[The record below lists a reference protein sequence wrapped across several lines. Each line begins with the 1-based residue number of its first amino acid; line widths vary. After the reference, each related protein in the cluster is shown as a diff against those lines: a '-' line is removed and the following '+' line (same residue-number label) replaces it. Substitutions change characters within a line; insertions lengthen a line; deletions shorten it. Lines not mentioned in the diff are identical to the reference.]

1 MLIALLLGL
10 AAGVGAAALGDGPR
24 EPALQASNMIGG
36 LWLNA
41 LKMTV
46 IPLIVAL
53 LVTGVAKGAEAAR
66 AGRIAGRTVLW
77 IVIVCTSSA
86 IFGTLMIQLLD
97 RHVPASDG
105 AAEALRAGSGG
116 DRSGDSGGAGSGR
129 RRLLPRG
136 HSRQCHRRCVERRR
150 PSAGHILAYCSR
162 WRRRGSPEQ
171 GRRTLVGLFEAVA
184 DALLLIIGWVL
195 WVAPL
200 GVFALAFTVG
210 ASAGGA
216 AFAALAHYI
225 VLISVIGVL
234 VTLAGYPLAG
244 LAGRIG
250 LGAFTKAMIAP
261 QSVAISTRSSLAS
274 LPAMLASAKVMGI
287 RDQVADV
294 SLPMSVALF
303 RATGPAMNVAVAFYV
318 AHWLG
323 LRADLA
329 QMIAATAVASVIS
342 YGAVS
347 LPGEVSFISSIAPI
361 AMALGVP
368 IAPLALLVAVEMVP
382 DIFRTLGNVTLDVA
396 VTAAVDRSTAGA
408 KERRSGLAAGHPAHP
423 VRIEPP
429 DRLLAA
435 VGEAGDPA
443 ARRIARE
450 AGNEVAADDCRAMQ
464 PDEQLGVEAV
474 LERGHR
480 MVDEPASPSDVQPH
494 IVALGGHPVDVAGGN
509 ADQAGQVGRPEFVE
523 ALRALARRFGR

>member
-1 MLIALLLGL
+1 MSERPEDAAAASVRGGRAYYVLLALVLGL
-10 AAGVGAAALGDGPR
+10 VAGAVAARLGDGLR
-24 EPALQASNMIGG
+24 EPALQASNMVGG

-86 IFGTLMIQLLD
+86 IFGMLMIQFLLGLF
-97 RHVPASDG
+97 PLPQA
-105 AAEALRAGSGG
+105 AAEALRAGLSGIDQATAAPPVPGVMDFFRGIIPDNVVAAASNG
-116 DRSGDSGGAGSGR
+116 DVLPLVVFSLLFALAAARIPEKGR
-129 RRLLPRG
+129 R
-136 HSRQCHRRCVERRR
+136 
-150 PSAGHILAYCSR
+150 A
-162 WRRRGSPEQ
+162 
-171 GRRTLVGLFEAVA
+171 LVGLFEAVA

-195 WVAPL
+195 WIAPL

-216 AFAALAHYI
+216 AFAALGHYI
-225 VLISVIGVL
+225 VLISAIGVL
-234 VTLAGYPLAG
+234 VTLVGYPLAAF
-244 LAGRIG
+244 AGRVG
-250 LGAFTKAMIAP
+250 VGSFARAMIAP

-274 LPAMLASAKVMGI
+274 LPAMLAAARVMGI

-294 SLPMSVALF
+294 SLPMAVALF

-323 LRADLA
+323 LEPGIG
-329 QMIAATAVASVIS
+329 QIIAATAVAAVIS

-347 LPGEVSFISSIAPI
+347 LPGEITFISSIAPI

-396 VTAAVDRSTAGA
+396 VTAAVDRS
-408 KERRSGLAAGHPAHP
+408 
-423 VRIEPP
+423 
-429 DRLLAA
+429 
-435 VGEAGDPA
+435 
-443 ARRIARE
+443 
-450 AGNEVAADDCRAMQ
+450 
-464 PDEQLGVEAV
+464 
-474 LERGHR
+474 
-480 MVDEPASPSDVQPH
+480 
-494 IVALGGHPVDVAGGN
+494 AGGEQ
-509 ADQAGQVGRPEFVE
+509 DE
-523 ALRALARRFGR
+523 AAPA